1 MVAHLLTDKK
11 SPHTFVGPPTHLS
24 HAAACTCS
32 SIFHFHLLL
41 LSSSPLPPPRRIII
55 MDDSNKRKRNT
66 EPTPEDFILVGKDIQ
81 NKSGRSTGS
90 AAEEER
96 AFHEFFCTTA
106 PVVTA
111 LWRLL
116 TEHTLVPEEG
126 MIKHLLWMLH
136 FLRAYPKQAVACST
150 VGGSGGAID
159 PKTLRNHIWPFIEA
173 IAFLIPDVVSFLFQA
188 I

>member
-1 MVAHLLTDKK
+1 MVAHEK
-11 SPHTFVGPPTHLS
+11 SPHLYFVGPRARPHTFCVCGTS
-24 HAAACTCS
+24 C

-41 LSSSPLPPPRRIII
+41 LSSSSPLPPRHIII
-55 MDDSNKRKRNT
+55 MDDSNKRKHDT

-96 AFHEFFCTTA
+96 AFREFFGTTA

-116 TEHTLVPEEG
+116 TEHSLVPEEG
-126 MIKHLLWMLH
+126 MIKHLLWTLH

>member
-1 MVAHLLTDKK
+1 MLAR
-11 SPHTFVGPPTHLS
+11 PHTFGTWRRARVLP
-24 HAAACTCS
+24 S
-32 SIFHFHLLL
+32 SISIYVLL
-41 LSSSPLPPPRRIII
+41 LSSSHLPPPRRIII

-96 AFHEFFCTTA
+96 AFREFFGTTA

-126 MIKHLLWMLH
+126 MIKHLLWTLH

>member
-1 MVAHLLTDKK
+1 V
-11 SPHTFVGPPTHLS
+11 
-24 HAAACTCS
+24 
-32 SIFHFHLLL
+32 FHLPITSTFAPLL
-41 LSSSPLPPPRRIII
+41 VSSPSASHHH
-55 MDDSNKRKRNT
+55 DNNNKRKRNA
-66 EPTPEDFILVGKDIQ
+66 EPTPEDFVLIGKDIQ
-81 NKSGRSTGS
+81 NKSGRSIGS

-96 AFHEFFCTTA
+96 AFREFFGTTA

-111 LWRLL
+111 LWKLL
-116 TEHTLVPEEG
+116 TEHTLIPEEG
-126 MIKHLLWMLH
+126 TIKHLLWTLH
-136 FLRAYPKQAVACST
+136 FFRAYPKQAVACST